1 MNDEPIDVKEPKP
14 LSKSKLLLPGDQV
27 IVVSTS
33 LAFGFGL
40 ERAVILQ
47 QLHFLLGNKRN
58 GKTINGSRWI
68 YNTYKQWQ
76 EDHFSWM
83 SLMTIRRRFCELEKM
98 EAIESCQPERR
109 FSRRKYYRLSDKLL
123 DALAKSAGQ
132 TPSVQSE
139 PSSCSKRSTGKGSE

>member
-27 IVVSTS
+27 IVASTS

-68 YNTYKQWQ
+68 YNTYKQWKK
-76 EDHFSWM
+76 DHLPWM

-98 EAIESCQPERR
+98 EAIDSCQPELS

-123 DALAKSAGQ
+123 DALAKAAGQ

-139 PSSCSKRSTGKGSE
+139 PSSCSTRTTGKGSE